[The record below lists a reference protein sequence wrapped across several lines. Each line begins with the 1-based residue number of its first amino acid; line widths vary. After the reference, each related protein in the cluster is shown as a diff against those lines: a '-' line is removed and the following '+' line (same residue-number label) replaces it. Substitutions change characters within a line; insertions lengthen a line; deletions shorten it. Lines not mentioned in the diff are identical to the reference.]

1 MISCNENPGR
11 KNPSIEYMMHMPTC
25 LIDTLAIAEAV
36 VLQLVLGPV
45 APAHLVIGGST
56 E

>member
-1 MISCNENPGR
+1 
-11 KNPSIEYMMHMPTC
+11 MPTMPAC
-25 LIDTLAIAEAV
+25 LIDTVAIAEAV

-45 APAHLVIGGST
+45 APAYLVIGSST